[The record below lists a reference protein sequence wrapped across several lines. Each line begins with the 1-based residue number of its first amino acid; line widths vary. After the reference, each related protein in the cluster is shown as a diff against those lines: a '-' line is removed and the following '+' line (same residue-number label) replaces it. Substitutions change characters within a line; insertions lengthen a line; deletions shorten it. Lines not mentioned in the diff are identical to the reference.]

1 MADRLIKLVRDR
13 VGDKRDQVIYARGPF
28 TDEDFKLLLREK
40 LVEEAREFE
49 RTGEYSELIDT
60 FEVIWAWL
68 QLHDMRVSKFVMD
81 AEEERF
87 KRGSFLNRIGLWIR
101 RPTP

>member
-1 MADRLIKLVRDR
+1 MSQRLIKLVRDR
-13 VGDKRDQVIYARGPF
+13 VGDKRDQVIYEKVLT
-28 TDEDFKLLLREK
+28 TDETFELMLREK

-68 QLHDMRVSKFVMD
+68 QFKDIRVSKFVMD
-81 AEEERF
+81 AQDERI
-87 KRGSFLNRIGLWIR
+87 KRGSFLNRIGMWIR
-101 RPTP
+101 RPE